1 MAVKKEDL
9 TENNTISI
17 ECRKCNGMAQHTI
30 RAVTEDKV
38 KLHCEGCGKNCTRL
52 VRRLLNEKEPGKRR
66 TRRRIS
72 SDRMSGQYLEESYL
86 SQLQNGNAKPYGYEQ
101 SYILDDIIEHNTF
114 GFGKVVEQKG
124 DNKIIVLFYMLG
136 EKMLACSRSEKL

>member
-17 ECRKCNGMAQHTI
+17 ECRKCAGLALHTI

-52 VRRLLNEKEPGKRR
+52 VRRLLNEKKPGKRR

-72 SDRMSGQYLEESYL
+72 SDRQSGIYLEESYL

-101 SYILDDIIEHNTF
+101 SYLLDDVISHNTF
-114 GFGKVVEQKG
+114 GLGKVVEQKG
-124 DNKIIVLFYMLG
+124 ENKIIVLFYMHG
-136 EKMLACSRSEKL
+136 EKMLACSRSDKL